1 MFIWRV
7 LRTKVKLTGMV
18 SCINMK
24 SVSGWYQYSQLIW
37 LIRVAD
43 NFIWL
48 YCIFICIVDFGDNG
62 VHTDLIY
69 LDNFWSENVIY
80 DEYYFCW

>member
-1 MFIWRV
+1 
-7 LRTKVKLTGMV
+7 
-18 SCINMK
+18 MK

-80 DEYYFCW
+80 DEYFFVGRFTFSCTLFLAPVATHGHSTS